1 MDLLTFLHQ
10 KGFARFSRSTLWS
23 TILALQCEDLLSR
36 SFFMYIYNPFLWS
49 FKNRV
54 NQCCRR
60 LFLFLS
66 FFFALCYISLWKMSC
81 EESEKIVIFADIP
94 HRLPKER
101 RGFYMYP
108 KFKDFGLTHK
118 GNDCNTNLFT
128 YSFLT

>member
-36 SFFMYIYNPFLWS
+36 SFFMYISNPFLWS

-81 EESEKIVIFADIP
+81 EESEKIVILADIP
-94 HRLPKER
+94 HRLPKD
-101 RGFYMYP
+101 
-108 KFKDFGLTHK
+108 KDFTCTQNSKILAWLIKAMTA
-118 GNDCNTNLFT
+118 TQIYLPTRF
-128 YSFLT
+128 

>member
-36 SFFMYIYNPFLWS
+36 SFFMYISNPFLWS

-66 FFFALCYISLWKMSC
+66 FFLLCAILVCEKWVAKSLKKLLYLQISPIDYQKKDEDFTCTQNS
-81 EESEKIVIFADIP
+81 KILAWLIKAMTATQIY
-94 HRLPKER
+94 LPTR
-101 RGFYMYP
+101 F
-108 KFKDFGLTHK
+108 
-118 GNDCNTNLFT
+118 
-128 YSFLT
+128 